1 MSVVGTVNFHKQTKQ
16 IGQYKDNEMTTYESL
31 ESIVSAIQKKYGDD
45 ILIKG
50 SDMKEE
56 VPRITTGIL
65 AYDLMLGGGW
75 PLNQWSEIVG
85 DESSGKTALA
95 YKTIAANQAINPDF
109 VAMWIA
115 AEAYVPQYA
124 RAIGVDLNRL
134 WVVETNIMEQVYD
147 LVIKALDNRAVD
159 IIVIDS
165 LPSLVP
171 GDESEKMMEEFTV
184 GLGARLTGK
193 FFRKSSKAQR
203 RSLINEDRPCTGLV
217 VNQWREKIGVIWG
230 DNRTTPGGK
239 AKNFHYFS
247 RVEVKRDEWL
257 KEKDEVIGQTIKAR
271 TIKNKTYKPLQTA
284 VVDFYFTSAGGFRL
298 GEFDVVKD
306 VVNIGLAINLITRS
320 GPYYSYAGQKWQ
332 GKDAL
337 VLAIR
342 EDLDLQQ
349 TLKKEAFSYFNLK
362 VPTQ

>member
-1 MSVVGTVNFHKQTKQ
+1 MA
-16 IGQYKDNEMTTYESL
+16 DYESL
-31 ESIVSAIQKKYGDD
+31 ASIVSAIQKKYGDD
-45 ILIKG
+45 VLIKG
-50 SDMKEE
+50 SDIKEE

-75 PLNQWSEIVG
+75 PLNQWSEIIG
-85 DESSGKTALA
+85 EESSGKTALA

-124 RAIGVDLNRL
+124 RAIGVDLERL
-134 WVVETNIMEQVYD
+134 LVVETNIMEHVYD

-159 IIVIDS
+159 MIVIDS

-217 VNQWREKIGVIWG
+217 INQWREKIGVMWG

-247 RVEVKRDEWL
+247 RVEVKRDEWI
-257 KEKDEVIGQTIKAR
+257 KEKEETIGQTIKAR
-271 TIKNKTYKPLQTA
+271 TIKNKTYRPQQTA

-298 GEFDVVKD
+298 GAFDVIKD
-306 VVNIGLAINLITRS
+306 VVNIGIAVGLITRS
-320 GPYYSYAGQKWQ
+320 GPYYSYGSQKWQ

-349 TLKKEAFSYFNLK
+349 KLKKEAFDHFKLQ